1 MTPNR
6 TDFGFEQ
13 VAPEEKAGR
22 VARVFS
28 SVASRYDL
36 MNDVMSAGLH
46 RLWKRQ
52 AVHLAGIRP
61 GMTVLDVA
69 GGTGDMAALMRPL
82 LGEEGR
88 LIVSD
93 INRDMLDA
101 GRDRLLDRGLAG
113 IACVQADAERLPFR
127 GNCFDRISIAFGL
140 RNVTDKDRA
149 LASMYQQL
157 RYGGCLVVL
166 EFSRMV
172 VPVLERLYD
181 AYSFRLIPLLGRL
194 IADDEDSYRYLVES
208 IRMHPDQDS
217 LKGMLENAGFS
228 RVRYYNL
235 SGGIVAI
242 HRGYKL

>member
-1 MTPNR
+1 MMPDR

-52 AVHLAGIRP
+52 AVGLAGIRP
-61 GMTVLDVA
+61 GLTVLDAA
-69 GGTGDMAALMRPL
+69 GGTGDMAALIRPL
-82 LGEEGR
+82 LGEGGR
-88 LIVSD
+88 IIVSD
-93 INRDMLDA
+93 INHDMLRH
-101 GRDRLLDRGLAG
+101 GRDRLLDRGLTG

-127 GNCFDRISIAFGL
+127 VNCFDRICIAFGL
-140 RNVTDKDRA
+140 RNVTDKNRA
-149 LASMYQQL
+149 LASMFEQL

-166 EFSRMV
+166 EFSKMI
-172 VPVLERLYD
+172 VPVLDRLYD
-181 AYSFRLIPLLGRL
+181 AYSFKLIPVLGRL
-194 IADDEDSYRYLVES
+194 ITGDEDSYRYLVES
-208 IRMHPDQDS
+208 IRMHPDQET

-228 RVRYYNL
+228 RVTYYNL